1 MPDDRAYT
9 QINVEGTRNVMEAA
23 LEAGVSKVVHVSTA
37 AVWGKVDAAAWPIS
51 EETPVGAQRASQY
64 AESKYEGDRIA
75 WRLHQERGLPLVMIY
90 PAAVVGPDDL
100 ASLEMHA
107 TVLRNNR
114 ERSVVIEGHCDER
127 GTREYN
133 LALGERRADAIRSYL
148 TSAGVSPRQIETV
161 SYGEERPE
169 DPGQGEAAYARN
181 RRAVMIY
188 R

>member
-1 MPDDRAYT
+1 MINLKSFTVILLALTLAGCASKATEEPVESVTDSVEQVSAPDPVAPPREFEAFDPDLNPYVPGTNSLLARTFYFEFDRAV
-9 QINVEGTRNVMEAA
+9 I
-23 LEAGVSKVVHVSTA
+23 
-37 AVWGKVDAAAWPIS
+37 
-51 EETPVGAQRASQY
+51 
-64 AESKYEGDRIA
+64 
-75 WRLHQERGLPLVMIY
+75 
-90 PAAVVGPDDL
+90 GPDDL

-114 ERSVVIEGHCDER
+114 DRSVVIEGHCDER

-133 LALGERRADAIRSYL
+133 LALGESRSDAIRSYL

-169 DPGQGEAAYARN
+169 DPGHTDASWARN